1 MLTPAG
7 APPHMLRRV
16 RLFPFRRAEQI
27 MGMPASSKRHWT
39 TSEVRAL
46 LDESRPWPRYELI
59 SGELVV
65 TPAPGFRHQ
74 IVVLEL
80 ARILADYCDRE
91 HVGVVVTS
99 PSDLELVAGTIT
111 QPDLFVVPFD
121 VFPDDETVPT
131 WSVVTSLH
139 LAVEVTSPSS
149 ARIDR
154 VEKRE
159 LYLEARVAEY
169 WVVDVDARMI
179 ERWRKDRETPTVARQ
194 ELTWHPAGAANRLRV
209 DLPAFFAAV
218 RAKLRRPT

>member
-1 MLTPAG
+1 MLW
-7 APPHMLRRV
+7 RV

-39 TSEVRAL
+39 PSEVRAL
-46 LDESRPWPRYELI
+46 MDDSRPWPRYELI
-59 SGELVV
+59 AGELVV

-74 IVVLEL
+74 LVVLEL

-111 QPDLFVVPFD
+111 QPDIFVVPFD
-121 VFPDDETVPT
+121 VLPDDEDLST

-139 LAVEVTSPSS
+139 LAVEVISPSS
-149 ARIDR
+149 ARTDR
-154 VEKRE
+154 VDKRE
-159 LYLEARVAEY
+159 LYLEARVTEY

-179 ERWRKDRETPTVARQ
+179 ERWLKDRETPTVARE
-194 ELTWHPAGAANRLRV
+194 ELTWHPDDAANALRI
-209 DLPAFFAAV
+209 DLPAFFTTV
-218 RAKLRRPT
+218 IAKLRRPT

>member
-1 MLTPAG
+1 MLTPLIRQA
-7 APPHMLRRV
+7 HMLRRV

-27 MGMPASSKRHWT
+27 MGMPASSKRRWT
-39 TSEVRAL
+39 TSDVRAL
-46 LDESRPWPRYELI
+46 MDESRPWPRYELI

-91 HVGVVVTS
+91 RVGVVVTS

-111 QPDLFVVPFD
+111 QPDIFVVPFD
-121 VFPDDETVPT
+121 VLPDDDSVPT
-131 WSVVTSLH
+131 WSVVTSLR
-139 LAVEVTSPSS
+139 LAVEVISPSS
-149 ARIDR
+149 VRIDR

-159 LYLEARVAEY
+159 LYLEAPVAEY

-179 ERWRKDRETPTVARQ
+179 ERWFKDRETPTVARD
-194 ELTWHPAGAANRLRV
+194 ELTWRPGGATNPLRI
-209 DLPAFFAAV
+209 DLPAFFAKV
-218 RAKLRRPT
+218 IAKVRRPT

>member
-1 MLTPAG
+1 MLMTVGSQAS
-7 APPHMLRRV
+7 MLWRV
-16 RLFPFRRAEQI
+16 RLFPFHRAEQI

-99 PSDLELVAGTIT
+99 PSDLELLAGTIT

-121 VFPDDETVPT
+121 VLPDDETVPT

-139 LAVEVTSPSS
+139 LAVEVTSPSC

-179 ERWRKDRETPTVARQ
+179 ERWVKDRETPTVARD
-194 ELTWHPAGAANRLRV
+194 ELTWHPAGATNPIRV
-209 DLPAFFAAV
+209 DLRAFFAAV
-218 RAKLRRPT
+218 SAKLRRPT

>member
-1 MLTPAG
+1 MLTPAVS
-7 APPHMLRRV
+7 PPHMLGRV
-16 RLFPFRRAEQI
+16 RLFRFRRAEQI

-39 TSEVRAL
+39 TFEVRSL

-59 SGELVV
+59 AGELVV

-74 IVVLEL
+74 IIVLEL

-111 QPDLFVVPFD
+111 QPDLFVVPFE
-121 VFPDDETVPT
+121 VFPDDETIPT

-159 LYLEARVAEY
+159 LYLEARVTEY

-179 ERWRKDRETPTVARQ
+179 ERWFKDRATPTVARD
-194 ELTWHPAGAANRLRV
+194 ELTWHAARAANPLRV
-209 DLPAFFAAV
+209 DLPNFFTGV
-218 RAKLRRPT
+218 NAKLRRR